1 MVMTTVEMRLL
12 VRRSSDVSHLGRRES
27 VRPELKVVISLAI
40 VSRECVV
47 EIPCTRSCAVGSSKR
62 TEVVPGMRCK
72 NCDTR
77 LLSEDALTV
86 SMVMRVMS
94 LLGRQ
99 TTR

>member
-1 MVMTTVEMRLL
+1 M
-12 VRRSSDVSHLGRRES
+12 
-27 VRPELKVVISLAI
+27 RPELKVVISLAI

-47 EIPCTRSCAVGSSKR
+47 RILCTRSCAVGSSRR

-72 NCDTR
+72 NCGTR
-77 LLSEDALTV
+77 LLREDALTV

>member
-1 MVMTTVEMRLL
+1 M
-12 VRRSSDVSHLGRRES
+12 
-27 VRPELKVVISLAI
+27 VISLEI

-47 EIPCTRSCAVGSSKR
+47 GIPCTRSCAVGLSRR
-62 TEVVPGMRCK
+62 TEVVPGMSCK

-77 LLSEDALTV
+77 LLSEDSLTV

-99 TTR
+99 TMR